1 MAFKCFGLGVSDENK
16 SVKVFRTHE
25 KYQVLFSFYTILS
38 RLYAIKRRKQL
49 IYRTYISS
57 HGISMLGKLFVRKIL
72 SLTTFYLTDY
82 VLKIWKA
89 VEDQLNLSMVLLG
102 HCIKYMHP
110 KSSFSMHMETYMQ
123 NGMHNHIFIHMA
135 NNRT

>member
-38 RLYAIKRRKQL
+38 RLYAIKRKKL

-57 HGISMLGKLFVRKIL
+57 HGISMLGKLFVCQMI

-102 HCIKYMHP
+102 YCLKYMHP
-110 KSSFSMHMETYMQ
+110 KSFFFNAHGNLHAERYAQSYLYTY
-123 NGMHNHIFIHMA
+123 GK
-135 NNRT
+135 

>member
-1 MAFKCFGLGVSDENK
+1 
-16 SVKVFRTHE
+16 
-25 KYQVLFSFYTILS
+25 
-38 RLYAIKRRKQL
+38 
-49 IYRTYISS
+49 
-57 HGISMLGKLFVRKIL
+57 MLGKLFVRKIL

-110 KSSFSMHMETYMQ
+110 KSSFSMHMESYMQ